1 MAENK
6 SPKTFNAGAAAG
18 KYRLVKF
25 DGSMD
30 LVHNTAT
37 ATDDP
42 VGVSQN
48 AAEAAG
54 DRLVCAF
61 LNEPGTLEIEA
72 SGAISAD
79 ADVYAAADG
88 KVQALPS
95 GAGDYRKIGKALKAA
110 SGAGSIIEVLPYDYH
125 HVETVT

>member
-6 SPKTFNAGAAAG
+6 SPKTFDAGAAVS

-30 LVHNTAT
+30 VIHNTAT

-42 VGVSQN
+42 VGVSRN
-48 AAEAAG
+48 SAEAAG
-54 DRLVCAF
+54 EYVTVSL
-61 LNEPGTLEIEA
+61 LNEPGTLEVEA
-72 SGAISAD
+72 GGAISAD

-88 KVQALPS
+88 KIQALPS
-95 GAGDYRKIGKALKAA
+95 GAGDYRKIGKALEAA
-110 SGAGSIIEVLPYDYH
+110 SGDGSIIEILPYDYN

>member
-6 SPKTFNAGAAAG
+6 SPKAFDAGAAVS
-18 KYRLVKF
+18 KYRLLKF

-30 LVHNTAT
+30 VIHNTAA

-48 AAEAAG
+48 SAEAAG
-54 DRLVCAF
+54 ERVGCAF

-72 SGAISAD
+72 DGAISAD
-79 ADVYAAADG
+79 ADVYAADDG
-88 KVQALPS
+88 KIQPLPS
-95 GAGDYRKIGKALKAA
+95 SAGDYRKIGKALAAA

>member
-6 SPKTFNAGAAAG
+6 SPKTFEAGAAVS

-25 DGSMD
+25 DSNMD
-30 LVHNTAT
+30 VVHNTAT

-42 VGVSQN
+42 VGVSKN
-48 AAEAAG
+48 AAEVAG
-54 DRLVCAF
+54 DYVTTGF
-61 LNEPGTLEIEA
+61 LNEPGTQELEA

-79 ADVYAAADG
+79 ADVFAAADG
-88 KVQALPS
+88 KIQALPAS
-95 GAGDYRKIGKALKAA
+95 AGDYRKIGKALKAA
-110 SGAGSIIEVLPYDYH
+110 SGNGSIIEVLPYDYH

>member
-6 SPKTFNAGAAAG
+6 SPKTFTAGAAVS

-30 LVHNTAT
+30 VIHNTAT

-42 VGVSQN
+42 IGVSKHG
-48 AAEAAG
+48 AEAAG
-54 DRLVCAF
+54 NYVPVAF
-61 LNEPGTLEIEA
+61 LNEPGTLEMEA
-72 SGAISAD
+72 AGAITAG

-88 KVQALPS
+88 KIQPLP
-95 GAGDYRKIGKALKAA
+95 GTPGDYRQIGLALEAA
-110 SGAGSIIEVLPYDYH
+110 SGDGSIIEVMPYDYH
-125 HVETVT
+125 RTETVT